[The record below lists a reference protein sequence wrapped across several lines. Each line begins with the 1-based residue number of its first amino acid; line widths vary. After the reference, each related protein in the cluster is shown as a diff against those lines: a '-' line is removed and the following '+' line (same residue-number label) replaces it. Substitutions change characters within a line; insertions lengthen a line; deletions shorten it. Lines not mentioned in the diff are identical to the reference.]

1 MVDDLRLFSFINKT
15 LSFLLQRIGQFVFKA
30 RVKNVQIQNLIVPS
44 DNLLNYIHFKIIT
57 VTLKSPLTSNVKQNK
72 KTEQKKNNKKP
83 KLTNQKKKKKPTTE
97 Q

>member
-1 MVDDLRLFSFINKT
+1 MVDDFRLFSFINKT
-15 LSFLLQRIGQFVFKA
+15 LSFLLQRVGQFVFKA

-72 KTEQKKNNKKP
+72 KTEQKKTKKTP
-83 KLTNQKKKKKPTTE
+83 KLTNQKKKKPTTE